1 MSPDC
6 QIGSLILIG
15 NDKRI
20 VKSVPLPCDSW
31 TCPECGPRKA
41 KAIFARAFAGAIGQ
55 PLKGFRDKY
64 STKLLTLTLGG
75 VEFREKYTKAE
86 SYKIAKYHFQKLVKN
101 LRHVYGPFEY
111 LAVLELHKD
120 GYIHIHVILRGRNIA
135 PKSVLGHIE
144 YFWRDLY
151 GLGFVRINVVR
162 SLEKALKYVLK
173 YFFKEPPIYH
183 EGERIVPKRNRFYF
197 NSRRALEPP
206 KKRNSQWDY
215 VYFTKEKFP
224 AVDLEVT
231 SQDWVKVLP
240 DFLRRHVVKFAREK
254 ISRLALPDPF
264 WSLFPAYECADCPF

>member
-120 GYIHIHVILRGRNIA
+120 GSLRPATTPYDTPPRPPPGIRCRATTAPILVWITTSSES
-135 PKSVLGHIE
+135 P
-144 YFWRDLY
+144 
-151 GLGFVRINVVR
+151 R
-162 SLEKALKYVLK
+162 ST
-173 YFFKEPPIYH
+173 P
-183 EGERIVPKRNRFYF
+183 
-197 NSRRALEPP
+197 
-206 KKRNSQWDY
+206 
-215 VYFTKEKFP
+215 
-224 AVDLEVT
+224 
-231 SQDWVKVLP
+231 
-240 DFLRRHVVKFAREK
+240 
-254 ISRLALPDPF
+254 
-264 WSLFPAYECADCPF
+264 

>member
-1 MSPDC
+1 MPDC
-6 QIGSLILIG
+6 QIGSLILINNETG
-15 NDKRI
+15 K
-20 VKSVPLPCDSW
+20 VKSVQLECKSW
-31 TCPECGPRKA
+31 TCEHCGPKKA
-41 KAIFARAFAGAIGQ
+41 KVIFARAFAGAIGRK
-55 PLKGFRDKY
+55 LKGFRDKF
-64 STKLLTLTLGG
+64 STKLFTLTLGG
-75 VEFREKYTKAE
+75 REFREKYTKAE

-101 LRHVYGPFEY
+101 LRHVYGSFEY

-135 PKSVLGHIE
+135 PKSVLDDIE

-173 YFFKEPPIYH
+173 YFFKEPPIFH

-206 KKRNSQWDY
+206 KKREKSWDY

-224 AVDLEVT
+224 AVDVDVT
-231 SQDWVKVLP
+231 ASNWVNVLP
-240 DFLRRHVVKFAREK
+240 DFLRRHVMRFAREK
-254 ISRLALPDPF
+254 ISLVMPDPF
-264 WSLFPAYECADCPF
+264 WSLFPDYNFSDCPF